1 LKNSILY
8 YPTITIPPGSWL
20 RQALLYWDD
29 VASIV
34 PRRWDEKELIPY
46 TPEVE
51 YLIDQGEFRPVRPEN
66 LIYQGFENV
75 MDLSS
80 EFETLFNSPSF
91 QNLIPPK
98 GERVCNSRI
107 HEDKISHFLVDFLI
121 EEQAAENDY
130 SSDWILFEEN
140 TALLYM
146 SLLAKYLATIDSNYT
161 ISGTDRIE
169 YENLIFKP
177 DQSDHSTPCA
187 NARFMEMLPVP
198 TSNVPFSDII
208 SFKRNRKD
216 ELLKFRIEVREFQNE
231 ISNVVEP
238 KELNEVLNRYKERI
252 EVELHSLTRALN
264 DAKLETIAGTFKTL
278 VNLKS
283 PALWATV
290 GVASGHLDK
299 ISEVPIEWAL
309 SGAGLLGAIEIGS
322 YLVNRRSLKH
332 SSIQDS
338 SFSYLYHAKKEG
350 LVR

>member
-1 LKNSILY
+1 MKNSILY

-46 TPEVE
+46 SPEIE
-51 YLIDQGEFRPVRPEN
+51 YLIDQGEFRPIRPAN
-66 LIYQGFENV
+66 LIQSRFENV
-75 MDLSS
+75 MDLWD
-80 EFETLFNSPSF
+80 EFKSLFNSESF
-91 QNLIPPK
+91 QKLLPPK
-98 GERVCNSRI
+98 GKRVCNSRV
-107 HEDKISHFLVDFLI
+107 HEDKISHNLVHFLI

-130 SSDWILFEEN
+130 SSEWILFEEN

-146 SLLAKYLATIDSNYT
+146 SLLAKYLAAVDGNYT

-169 YENLIFKP
+169 YESLIFKP
-177 DQSDHSTPCA
+177 DQSDLSIPCV
-187 NARFMEMLPVP
+187 NARFMEMLPIP
-198 TSNVPFSDII
+198 ENNIPFSDII
-208 SFKRNRKD
+208 SFKRKRKD

-231 ISNVVEP
+231 ISEVVEQN
-238 KELNEVLNRYKERI
+238 ELNEVLIKYKERI
-252 EVELHSLTRALN
+252 EIELKSLTRVLS
-264 DAKLETIAGTFKTL
+264 DAKIETFAGTFKTL

-283 PALWATV
+283 PALWATI

-299 ISEVPIEWAL
+299 ISEVPIEWAI

-332 SSIQDS
+332 SSIHDS
-338 SFSYLYHAKKEG
+338 SFSYLYHAQKEG
-350 LVR
+350 LIM